1 MDEFPQHC
9 GKLHFNR
16 DLGFEEEYEVSG
28 RGE

>member
-28 RGE
+28 QW